1 MFGQLWLPEL
11 DEPGAVEPVDG
22 VDEEPEDEDP
32 DDDDP
37 DDALV
42 DGVLAELLVAACAA
56 TTPPT
61 PPTTIRPETASAAIA
76 FRNGFILL
84 TSFLD
89 RVRRVKGSALGIPG
103 EHCKKRSRGQVAL
116 VSYCRL
122 PWLTPTTSVRCPRLI
137 RTRLPPRSERC

>member
-11 DEPGAVEPVDG
+11 DEPGAVPWAG
-22 VDEEPEDEDP
+22 VLAGVSDDEDP

-42 DGVLAELLVAACAA
+42 DGVVAELLVAACAA

-103 EHCKKRSRGQVAL
+103 EQCKKR
-116 VSYCRL
+116 
-122 PWLTPTTSVRCPRLI
+122 
-137 RTRLPPRSERC
+137 